1 MMVYMEKQPIWTV
14 FWAKIPQT
22 GYSVCLGRRAT
33 GGPGGGGAPRQ
44 WAAREADYGGKASIS
59 VRSSLQWAEG
69 TTSATIKRTTL
80 SYTYLGYIKYPT
92 YPVQCSKTAV
102 FSGLEWNFW
111 FEKIYFFEKN
121 LWNDSSDT
129 CDNLHICCE
138 TYWICRFTTIFC
150 SVLVTLRWSFDV
162 PFFALELLH
171 AEKLS
176 ATIFLCKLWG
186 SLHMNY
192 KLALVF

>member
-1 MMVYMEKQPIWTV
+1 MEKQPIWTI

-111 FEKIYFFEKN
+111 FEKIYFFEK
-121 LWNDSSDT
+121 T
-129 CDNLHICCE
+129 CE
-138 TYWICRFTTIFC
+138 MTAVT
-150 SVLVTLRWSFDV
+150 LVTICTYVAKHIEFADLLRY
-162 PFFALELLH
+162 FA
-171 AEKLS
+171 
-176 ATIFLCKLWG
+176 
-186 SLHMNY
+186 
-192 KLALVF
+192 VF